1 MRSLVLLV
9 LFLPCALGQIP
20 RPPRWDKFQ
29 FTFEFRARE
38 EARTGVGFGRDHNIE
53 NLLFRTRIGA
63 NWEPLPW
70 LKLSA
75 MGQDTRAPLYG
86 TRAPGSAR
94 ETIDLQESYIE
105 LFPGRKRGFGAVA
118 GRQMLNYGE
127 GRLIGT
133 PQWVNAAR
141 TCDAAR
147 AYYRLPWARFEFLF
161 VSTVKVASDAYNKPE
176 LGDLLWECMIR
187 FRG

>member
-1 MRSLVLLV
+1 M
-9 LFLPCALGQIP
+9 ALKMGQIP
-20 RPPRWDKFQ
+20 V
-29 FTFEFRARE
+29 TFEYHARK
-38 EARTGVGFGRDHNIE
+38 EARTGVAFGRDHNIE
-53 NLLFRTRIGA
+53 NMLLRTRIGA
-63 NWEPLPW
+63 NWQPLPW

-86 TRAPGSAR
+86 TLAPGSAR
-94 ETIDLQESYIE
+94 DAIDLQESYIE
-105 LFPGRKRGFGAVA
+105 LFPGRKPGFGAVA
-118 GRQMLNYGE
+118 GLQMLNYGE